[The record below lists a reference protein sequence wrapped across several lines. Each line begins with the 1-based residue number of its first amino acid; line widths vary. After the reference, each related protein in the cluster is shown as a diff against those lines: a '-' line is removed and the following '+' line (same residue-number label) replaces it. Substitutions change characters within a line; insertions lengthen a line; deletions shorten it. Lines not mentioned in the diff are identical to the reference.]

1 MSAAEDSPAGG
12 GLRVEGISKSIRGH
26 PIIRDV
32 SIRLERGEI
41 VGILGPNGAGKTS
54 CFYAIA
60 GLIAPDAGTVEI
72 DGRDV
77 SQLPMYRRAR
87 LGLGYLPQ
95 EMSIFRGMTV
105 QENLLAVI
113 EIGERDKFQQ
123 RKQLDMLLEE
133 FSLSHLRHAAARSLS
148 GGERRR
154 VEIARCIATSPK
166 YVLLDEPFAGIDPI
180 VVGDIRV
187 LVQQLKER
195 DIGVLIT
202 DHNAR
207 ETLALVD
214 RAYVMFEGA
223 ILVQGAP
230 KEILANEGVRRVYLG
245 KDF

>member
-1 MSAAEDSPAGG
+1 MTAESPRLGG
-12 GLRVEGISKSIRGH
+12 GLHVSAISKSVRSH
-26 PIIRDV
+26 PIIRSV
-32 SIRLERGEI
+32 SIRLDRGEI

-60 GLIAPDAGTVEI
+60 GLIAPDSGTVHI
-72 DGRDV
+72 DGKDV
-77 SQLPMYRRAR
+77 TRLPMYRRAR

-105 QENLLAVI
+105 QENILAVL
-113 EIGERDKFQQ
+113 EIRERDKFKQH
-123 RKQLDMLLEE
+123 KQLDSLLEE
-133 FSLSHLRHAAARSLS
+133 FSISHIRHAIARSLS

-154 VEIARCIATSPK
+154 VEIARCIATGPN

-180 VVGDIRV
+180 VVGDIRD
-187 LVQQLKER
+187 LVKQLKNR
-195 DIGVLIT
+195 NIGILIT

-214 RAYVMFEGA
+214 RVYVMFEGS
-223 ILVQGAP
+223 ILV
-230 KEILANEGVRRVYLG
+230 EGTPSAVLEDESVRRVYLG